1 MPTRA
6 RRRGRGQALVE
17 FALVAPTFFILVFS
31 FMFLS
36 MARYDWLAMEAAS
49 RASTDAA
56 VNSAGPASARF
67 AADPVLVFPTAGIKI
82 GSTAYTDLTRKTA
95 PVGLFAQDKS
105 CNRFALNA
113 TTANLG
119 WDWGCRYNADS
130 GKAIGGSGSGFVKPD
145 VGGLG
150 INGPLSVATATA
162 AAKIKDLVLG
172 GVPSDVR
179 ITVCYA
185 VADARGVPACVYS
198 ATAGSDGKATILG
211 MVAAGNSAAPAYIIT
226 RIQSSRP
233 IVPMLG
239 FSVSL
244 DVTNV
249 RAMDLFLPSSCPAGQ
264 ATC

>member
-17 FALVAPTFFILVFS
+17 FALVAPVFFMLIFS
-31 FMFLS
+31 FMFLA
-36 MARYDWLAMEAAS
+36 MTRYDWLAMEGAS

-56 VNSAGPASARF
+56 VNSVGPVSARF

-95 PVGLFAQDKS
+95 PVGLFAQDTS

-113 TTANLG
+113 TPADLG
-119 WDWGCRYNADS
+119 WDWGCRYSAGS
-130 GKAIGGSGSGFVKPD
+130 GTPVIGSGSGQVKNGAP
-145 VGGLG
+145 G

-162 AAKIKDLVLG
+162 AAKMKDLVLG

-179 ITVCYA
+179 ITACYA
-185 VADARGVPACVYS
+185 VADAKGVPACVYS
-198 ATAGSDGKATILG
+198 ASAGADGVATITGKVAGSS
-211 MVAAGNSAAPAYIIT
+211 SAAPTYIIT

-244 DVTNV
+244 DVTDV
-249 RAMDLFLPSSCPAGQ
+249 RAIDLFLPSSCPAGQ